1 MHFSIALFALATAAT
16 AANAKVYGKWNVTIS
31 QYALD
36 FGYESQTVLADFASD
51 EYSGNNVIHTVCNYE
66 YDPRKNPKETKSCDP
81 PTFAYEYDGES
92 KFMLLVMTSWSQGVI
107 CVGRNAN
114 MCIAVKVQQNI
125 EKPNKMTV
133 FGDAPL
139 TLKNDGSVD
148 GAYSGGVF
156 IDADRAIA

>member
-1 MHFSIALFALATAAT
+1 MHFNIALFALATAAT

-36 FGYESQTVLADFASD
+36 FGYESQTVLADFVSD

-81 PTFAYEYDGES
+81 PTFAYEYDGE
-92 KFMLLVMTSWSQGVI
+92 T
-107 CVGRNAN
+107 
-114 MCIAVKVQQNI
+114 VKVQQNI

-139 TLKNDGSVD
+139 TLENDGSVD

>member
-1 MHFSIALFALATAAT
+1 MHFRTTLFALATAAT

-36 FGYESQTVLADFASD
+36 SGFKSQRLLADFVSD
-51 EYSGNNVIHTVCNYE
+51 EYSGKDVIHTVCNYE
-66 YDPRKNPKETKSCDP
+66 YDPSKNPMESKSCDP
-81 PTFAYEYDGES
+81 PTFDYEYDGE
-92 KFMLLVMTSWSQGVI
+92 I
-107 CVGRNAN
+107 
-114 MCIAVKVQQNI
+114 VKVQQNI

-139 TLKNDGSVD
+139 TLKKDESVD
-148 GAYSGGVF
+148 GVYSNGVF